1 MARRPA
7 RTRRTRAVTA
17 EASPAD
23 PREAVLDAFLRLAAE
38 RDYGE
43 ISLADIA
50 AEAGVSL
57 AALRAGYNG
66 KLAIL
71 AEFSRR
77 TDTAVLDKGP
87 AEGAEARDRLFE
99 ILMRRL
105 DLLAPHRGALRRL
118 MRSARRDLVLA
129 AALHRIAR
137 RSQMWMLSA
146 AGIHKGGLGGRILIE
161 GAVVGYSEVLRTFLD
176 DEDPGLA
183 RTMAALDRTLTR
195 GERAVG
201 WLDEICAFLPGIR
214 ERVRRARDRAA
225 EA

>member
-71 AEFSRR
+71 ESRYGHDAFLKEGLEFLPLLSSFL
-77 TDTAVLDKGP
+77 AGP
-87 AEGAEARDRLFE
+87 AR
-99 ILMRRL
+99 
-105 DLLAPHRGALRRL
+105 
-118 MRSARRDLVLA
+118 
-129 AALHRIAR
+129 
-137 RSQMWMLSA
+137 
-146 AGIHKGGLGGRILIE
+146 
-161 GAVVGYSEVLRTFLD
+161 
-176 DEDPGLA
+176 
-183 RTMAALDRTLTR
+183 
-195 GERAVG
+195 
-201 WLDEICAFLPGIR
+201 
-214 ERVRRARDRAA
+214 
-225 EA
+225 